1 MSIRRTTFWRL
12 VPRLTAY
19 TAAGI
24 GMLVLAGWIF
34 NAPEL
39 TTLVPNVSSMKA
51 NTAFSLLLL
60 AGSLYFAPDSRHP
73 RMQAVLSIAAVS
85 ISVLTIFE
93 YIAGHSLGIDQLVF
107 RDSATPYPG
116 RMSPFTALSF
126 VLLGTALVPYPRW
139 IEAVREGLALS
150 VTVISLFATV
160 GYLYGIPALYG
171 AISTDFTPM
180 ALNTAAAS
188 FLLAIGFLAVPR
200 EDGIVR
206 IFRGGSIAA
215 MAARFLVPVGIVVPI
230 FLGGVFM
237 HNRFSMGHL
246 PLAMALSAVSNVL
259 LLVGL
264 TWYFCVMI
272 QRTEQER
279 AALRQQAATDRL
291 TGIYNRRHFDV
302 TLDYEIERVR
312 RYGNPLSLIL
322 FDLDYFKRLND
333 TYGHLMGDRA
343 LFRVARQCERH
354 LRSTD
359 VFCRYG
365 GEEFAIIAAETSP
378 TAAMSLARRIREDVA
393 TVKLDIEEPVTMSAG
408 VATWDSDRFNTKEDL
423 IAAADKAL
431 YQAKSSG
438 RNRECLYADADRLT
452 AASSQQ

>member
-1 MSIRRTTFWRL
+1 MSIRRTSFWRL

-19 TAAGI
+19 AAGGI
-24 GMLVLAGWIF
+24 GVLVLAGWIF
-34 NAPEL
+34 NAPVL
-39 TTLVPNVSSMKA
+39 TTLLPNVPSMKA
-51 NTAFSLLLL
+51 NTAFTFIVL
-60 AGSLYFAPDSRHP
+60 AGSLHFAADGRHSRL
-73 RMQAVLSIAAVS
+73 QAGLALAALSIS
-85 ISVLTIFE
+85 GLTILE
-93 YIAGHSLGIDQLVF
+93 YITGYSLGIDQLVY
-107 RDSATPYPG
+107 RDHTTPYPG

-126 VLLGTALVPYPRW
+126 VLLGTAMLPLARW
-139 IEAVREGLALS
+139 IEAAREVLALS
-150 VTVISLFATV
+150 VMVISMFAMV

-171 AISTDFTPM
+171 AVSIDFAPV
-180 ALNTAAAS
+180 ALNTAAAF
-188 FLLAIGFLAVPR
+188 FLLALGFLAVPR

-215 MAARFLVPVGIVVPI
+215 MTARFLVPVGIVVPI
-230 FLGGVFM
+230 LLGGVFM

-246 PLAMALSAVSNVL
+246 PLAMALSAVSNML

-264 TWYFCVMI
+264 TWYFCFMI
-272 QRTEQER
+272 QRTELER
-279 AALRQQAATDRL
+279 AALRQQAETDRL

-302 TLDYEIERVR
+302 TLDYEIERIR

-378 TAAMSLARRIREDVA
+378 VAAMSLARRIREDVA

-408 VATWDSDRFNTKEDL
+408 VAAWDSDRFNTKEDL

-431 YQAKSSG
+431 YQAKLSG
-438 RNRECLYADADRLT
+438 RNRECLYAEADRLT
-452 AASSQQ
+452 RAASQQ